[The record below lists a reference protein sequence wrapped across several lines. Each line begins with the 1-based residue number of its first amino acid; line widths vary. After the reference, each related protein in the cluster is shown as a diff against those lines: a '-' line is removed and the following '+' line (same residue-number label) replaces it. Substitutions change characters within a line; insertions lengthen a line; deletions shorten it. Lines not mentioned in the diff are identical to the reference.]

1 MKKAFT
7 MLELIF
13 VIVLVGILSYF
24 ATSGFSRNSLREAAD
39 QVISHIRYTQ
49 HLAMMD
55 DKFNDDRS
63 WTGDSKGAWFASNW
77 QIWFRIFDGS
87 YYYEVFSD
95 RNRGN
100 NSDAIE
106 EAIDPLTGK
115 GMGNGGIGLGL
126 PENKDF
132 DLSKKFG
139 ITNLTFTSNCLLGNG
154 GKISFDSLGRP
165 YGNVSYVAN
174 DRFWKYLN
182 DDCNITL
189 GNSEGNVTITIT
201 KETGYTYISSQ
212 NY

>member
-24 ATSGFSRNSLREAAD
+24 AASGFSRNSLREAAD

-55 DKFNDDRS
+55 DKFDANNSS
-63 WTGDSKGAWFASNW
+63 WFIEKW
-77 QIWFRIFDGS
+77 QVRFRLLLGE
-87 YYYEVFSD
+87 YGYVVFSD
-95 RNRGN
+95 KDHNKN
-100 NSDAIE
+100 ADLNE
-106 EAIDPLTGK
+106 VAIDPLS
-115 GMGNGGIGLGL
+115 
-126 PENKDF
+126 
-132 DLSKKFG
+132 SKEIDGFRDYGAANLTKKYG
-139 ITNLTFTSNCLLGNG
+139 ITDVASSCYANDGSLVTANKGV
-154 GKISFDSLGRP
+154 ISFDSLGRP
-165 YGNVSYVAN
+165 YNGVSNATAPLQ
-174 DRFWKYLN
+174 YLMQN
-182 DDCNITL
+182 DCNITL